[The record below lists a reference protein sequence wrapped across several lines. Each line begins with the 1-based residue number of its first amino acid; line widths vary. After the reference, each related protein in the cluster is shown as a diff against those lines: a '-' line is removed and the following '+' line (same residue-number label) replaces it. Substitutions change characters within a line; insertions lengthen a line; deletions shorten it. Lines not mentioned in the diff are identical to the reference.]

1 MPLGPFGEIL
11 GTTGTLEVLGPLAQK
26 YKSKVIAPRNP
37 KLVRDN
43 NPQEFKMRPSTF
55 LFEASLSTEQKLAT
69 THIMKVPNKTELLDM
84 GDTSLQKVSKVNIDE
99 PMFQPFPSEIFFQ
112 NFEPFKMYEV
122 PLVLRNNDKVP
133 RLVKVTQEDSPY
145 FKVISPHDVGHKVGP
160 GLPTTFKIQ
169 FTPEEKKDY
178 KHELVC
184 ITEREKFTV
193 PIKAIGARGILDFP
207 DDIHFTTCP
216 VKYSNTRTL
225 LVRNIGTREAKFHL
239 RTEPPFFVTPD
250 IGTLAVKD
258 SMQITI
264 EFKPLFAG
272 DHKGEICL
280 VYDTGEEVYI
290 NLYGASQDA
299 SIRLDKN
306 TVKME
311 STYISMASQR
321 TVVIHNRSDFI
332 AHFRWTTFATQDE
345 EDQHRLM
352 QQIQLDREEHS
363 DTDHFLAEC
372 VCDPTLR
379 DKLSILSRT
388 FQNRKRAVEND
399 PQLFEDDVISIMPV
413 EGDIWPNATFEIT
426 IIFKPREATQYTKT
440 AYCDITGRESRLPL
454 RIKGDGAGP
463 KVDFSFEYLEMGNI
477 FIGSKHL
484 YEIVI
489 ANKGDIDAI
498 FSVVPNSSTF
508 GPCFAFN
515 PSEGIVMPGGHQA
528 IEVSFSSPYLGDF
541 QEVFCFQIDGQP
553 LQSKITFIGQVV
565 GPTFNFDVADL
576 KFGTVP
582 IGFPSSQ
589 ECTLVNTSLI
599 PMIFHLRV
607 PGDGSRTAISCLADV
622 SDNPLGLGPLPI
634 ADPKEFE
641 IIPAHGLVSP
651 QGQIKVKVNFVPNTI
666 KKYEMALVVD
676 VERVGEEIMSL
687 PISAKSVVPDIINL
701 TPVLNYGR
709 CFLRH
714 PYEHNVQLH
723 NDTEFAAKYEII
735 HQENITVNDCLS
747 EKLPITYHSPKP
759 KGIIAPHSV
768 VDIPLVIEAVAL
780 EEQEIPCL
788 IRIFGQDKHPMIV
801 HVICVG
807 EGPVVHINPLQL
819 DWGDIPVL
827 TDIKKTIVLSN
838 ESFIPAQFTAHMVR
852 PNTVFKV
859 IPSEGEIPPEKSA
872 EITVIA
878 NLDDC
883 VRFQEKL
890 QINFQQSQCRVIPLQ
905 AHGKGTTIVSDPP
918 LGTLLDLGPN
928 FSNNKLIRKFKLT
941 NQGRRIQQLVWL
953 TNGFI
958 PLSKAKRDRIRV
970 DVKKSTHRANE
981 PAEPVFQLSP
991 NRMELLPGES
1001 TELTIE
1007 GFVDG
1012 PRTVAETIMCH
1023 AIIGRSGGKIPI
1035 INVDVKAEFIEPL
1048 LSFST
1053 KCVFFRVDKAPT
1065 DELQTQQKQIVL
1077 TNVSSLPLTI
1087 KLKLAYPFSIIIC
1100 NENIYKLEACLQS
1113 GEDYKLVIQF
1123 DPQFKDDSHIRSID
1137 EVLYV
1142 SYKEHPH
1149 VDYISLRGEVYF
1161 PNLLFEKNTV
1171 DFGCILNDTEV
1182 TRYINITNN
1191 SPMEVCY
1198 RWSFLVGDG
1207 NTEIKKF
1214 IRPREDSGVDN
1225 AGVNDEEDSGLE
1237 EDEEDELRQ
1246 HEEASGPEEDHVED
1260 VIDPMNP
1267 EPTDKITLTKKT
1279 PNSDDNKNDEVD
1291 LQPISPVDEDA
1302 PEKGQLDQEEK
1313 KEKSKRSGKSSVL
1326 AQLALKKE
1334 EEEALMANRVLT
1346 ALLETEEDIAPVIGV
1361 EEVFDIL
1368 PLYGC
1373 LQPGD
1378 TEQVT
1383 FTFYGHT
1390 DIWGKVKAICEVN
1403 GGPTYELTLTGEAS
1417 LLEYTFDTQAIDL
1430 GKQMYDH
1437 VGSSSITLVNTGKV
1451 GFKFSGINMD
1461 PALQKRPLPG
1471 QPIIIPHSGYVE
1483 PFCKQE
1489 IQIKYLPGVPE
1500 IFEKT
1505 FQIQVAH
1512 FEPDTITLRGEGV
1525 FPRISLDLPRLEDD
1539 DGLYNSLL
1547 QEAKYNL
1554 TNLLKQQQEQQKK
1567 VQADNSDEEEELVK
1581 LMSADESGVEMKDS
1595 ARGDKSGNNSGD
1607 HVREPTE
1614 LEILMEVERLAV
1626 RDYARENQS
1635 FTKLLLA
1642 SVDEAGESLP
1652 QVDSTATLCASELFS
1667 SKIKPTLPEYLL
1679 DFGYVVLGA
1688 MRTHVVRVTNTGWM
1702 PVSFK
1707 LERENIHQL
1716 GFHIEL
1722 DRVRNLPGAPDN
1734 ETLDFVVSF
1743 DPRGANLHLGFVE
1756 TVVPINIAHGPVVN
1770 MRLRAHVTMP
1780 DLEVSQDVLEFDEVK
1795 CGECKVI
1802 TIQLY
1807 NHQMVKCEWNSV
1819 PPDESKKID
1828 KHVPMHLRRK
1838 MKQNKKKSHI
1848 FEVLPPTGV
1857 LMPGQRINVQV
1868 KFMPTEEKFYE
1879 NRIPIRIAQS
1889 SQRILLLC
1897 HGQGLEPR
1905 LEFDRSVVKFGP
1917 ILPHSPGDDQEILV
1931 KNPCPFPIEFYSLE
1945 FDTNY
1950 LEEEKILRLM
1960 RGYDEFNTLLLPPR
1974 PVGSKLPPE
1983 LIEYYE
1989 DQLRKLEEEEKA
2001 RELEAIEAK
2010 KRAEE
2015 EAEAAE
2021 KEAESV
2027 DENQNEAAVR
2037 DVTPAEP
2044 VLQPS
2049 KQGVNSELAIAASKE
2064 RKDDLLNDKLKASST
2079 GMMGVGELEITPVS
2093 AAIARYLGIDLTPE
2107 GKAARNRRGIAIIV
2121 HGAPVSGKTST
2132 AISLAKHYEAALLTI
2147 DGIVCDAI
2155 ANGNTPA
2162 GQRAREL
2169 CMEAAKRKSEE
2180 IRELEQVEMEKKIG
2194 LSVEQVTAHTQGAAG
2209 AAGTSMGSNRK
2220 TSTIMEQKN
2229 KEKQSTLSKN
2239 TGVNSSI
2246 EGATSPLPV
2255 VAPVA
2260 RKLSISASVA
2270 GEEGLVSCVLP
2281 DELLVEIL
2289 AERLQLND
2297 CHRGV
2302 VFDGL
2307 DTLFSLNY
2315 FMTASAILKALNNR
2329 RFIYFVTLKL
2339 DYNVLKEQEKRAQEE
2354 KVLEE
2359 QLKEEKELL
2368 WLEEM
2373 DEEEYDALPED
2384 IKARIDLKRLNLK
2397 KERIKKEQQEK
2408 AERERIER
2416 EAREEE
2422 ERKKEEENRSKKG
2435 KGKKGTAPAPD
2446 KKTPAGGKVASKAQ
2460 FSKAQEADKGTGSD
2474 RPESHLTEKS
2484 DNLAEDHKKKKGK
2497 GKKEGTELSS
2507 SAEEVKDLAKE
2518 AELLLMSRFRTFETY
2533 QKDIQDLLEF
2543 WDRTSLL
2550 PRRPN
2555 TPSDKSDED
2564 HKETSLSARKGKSK
2578 ASLFTKDDEKLDKE
2592 KLKEVERIRME
2603 RELAEK
2609 VAKESAQAEEQKEVV
2624 EEEKKD
2630 EVGVPHIIVDCGER
2644 IVMLYQRIL
2653 DTLPS
2658 TTDVLDGLGL
2668 GTQGPPIPPPATFAV
2683 IPFPV
2688 KRKPP
2693 PLPEM
2698 GGGYTFIAAYPD
2710 DPNVGIEE
2718 KSKEEVE
2725 EEAAVVEKLSKEEN
2739 AKKGGKGAD
2748 KGRTSTEQKRSAER
2762 KKNRR
2767 NSVAQAASPTSEG
2780 GIPADDPA
2788 QQGAQPTAEN
2798 LIPPKPLTIFRWTV
2812 QANGEVKLKLRFL
2825 SDDLGQFDQTM
2836 NFEIV
2841 GTRRRYQLFCRGVCA
2856 FPTISKEPRIVF
2868 QSRKKN
2874 RRLDEIV
2881 HKKYI
2886 LNTETF
2892 EFGPLLVG
2900 KSRDKYREGKY
2911 PENMETITILNT
2923 SPLDS
2928 EVSFCFLHDSKGD
2941 TYLLEPPNMLLK
2953 PGESSTLTIWAY
2965 PKGPG
2970 HYEDAIVCCIK
2981 ENPEPVVFKVCC
2993 DGYRPELELDK
3004 KMLHFDK
3011 VLLHRKDTKTIYLR
3025 NSTQLPV
3032 AWKLSGLEN
3041 LGDDFTVAADS
3052 GIVEPLSEYPLHAY
3066 FRAMKAVSTNRK
3078 MIRIEISDADN
3089 IMGVVHTEPIQVIA
3103 EAYDVALDMSF
3114 PKGTDGGLDFGTLR
3128 INEEGRQSCTLKNK
3142 GKYEIAYNF
3151 LLEYPDSKSQEIV
3164 SLFSVVPSSGKLS
3177 PQDRPT
3183 QVQVIFKSSREV
3195 QIKDIPLL
3203 KCQVIEPSLSPP
3215 RGEVIASIPVKVSV
3229 KAVFSKFQITPVS
3242 DINFG
3247 ALLINSKK
3255 TRTFVIEN
3263 KGEFDFRFT
3272 ITKKEREVNAQGT
3285 ARQNRPLVK
3294 GDKKGRDDTSS
3305 TPSAK
3310 PKKTESVRQDP
3321 SQSKLQLGMFTIFP
3335 AFGIILPNG
3344 NQVITVDCVGETPGR
3359 EVQEISIEVTDREPG
3374 SQKGGIPYKLVAET
3388 CIPAINVDDIGNI
3401 FEEHRVCKN
3410 LSVWQHS
3417 NCGNLEVGGVYGEEE
3432 RKFVFN
3438 NVIVGRTAKARF
3450 KISNN
3455 NKVPC
3460 DVVFTLK
3467 PVMVK
3472 GAPKSLDVFD
3482 LDPPRMQIAN
3492 HSHIYATVS
3501 FTPPSMQSFS
3511 AIFEAAVEG
3520 ASANQAKGKSLIF
3533 EISGEGNLP
3542 RITISKPSIRN
3553 KSGQPLL
3560 LFKRILLG
3568 RSDSL
3573 PFELFNDGNLPSKVA
3588 IDLLD
3593 SDHAF
3598 MLKPTNQTRNIIGDI
3613 NYNEIETRRR
3623 AHTASLV
3630 VNPNERATFEV
3641 IYQPN
3646 APQRSLANLKVTVTD
3661 NQYEDYLV
3669 QMVGEGY
3676 EDDITLDNIGSDLV
3690 TIDPENE
3697 LIASAD
3703 DSIEAAKSNLMNFGD
3718 CYINESKTLN
3728 LTMTNHSKTD
3738 CVRFQWPSHP
3748 QFKFSPEVGH
3758 LHASCTKDISVTFK
3772 SKKPEVLNQV
3782 PLQCKVTK
3790 IVFDK
3795 PIEQVCDWDDKI
3807 QVVKWVDNLSATP
3820 TLTESGSKSTVAP
3833 VKTGKKKVIETETE
3847 PANTEIP
3854 DTSRDLELL
3863 VSAIIDFT
3871 KCTCD
3876 VETIHFKSTP
3886 MFQTRVYSLVL
3897 KNEGPVSFD
3906 YNWLVV
3912 MDSFTPMMRRSVTF
3926 LSEGD
3931 RPESRVDVVETQYI
3945 PFSVEPQYGTIA
3957 AGCKM
3962 NVVVKFAPLDA
3973 NDYEGRLICS
3983 VPFMNK
3989 GEQGPVIGVKG
4000 RSIMPYCHFELEES
4014 DYLAR
4019 AKNNH
4024 ENHNQGNAVQ
4034 GPNVDPTTRVIEF
4047 NVCGIG
4053 IKCFKEFGIIN
4064 PTNEPFTFE
4073 WICEDD
4079 NDPKQ
4084 PVCFKCAQ
4092 PVGEIKNGRKCKVGF
4107 EFTSYTL
4114 EATESFWRFTIPSR
4128 AITIPFL
4135 LVGYTREPNICLDRS
4150 HLNFKTLLVGRE
4162 ARDTVYL
4169 TNNEDTYFNFAFVED
4184 SCHSEGYSAHL
4195 KVDPMHG
4202 HIPPHSSIPVNLSFS
4217 PKTEKETNFN
4227 LRCVIQHKKSPVT
4240 LNVKAEGYSMNSILL
4255 CEDSTGNRVELS
4267 DRGVNQINFG
4277 EVEVSENIIR
4287 HLFLLNTGKF
4297 NFDYSCDFHEKTLGT
4312 DAVTVT
4318 PPRGGVMFGET
4329 QEISLAFCPPRKMS
4343 LKCCELAL
4351 KVTNGPTYE
4360 LCITGQGVVPGI
4372 LFSFRSHNFGN
4383 CFVYKAGL
4391 ELPKE
4396 QAILKL
4402 TNKDKKE
4409 VSVDCLY
4416 SPTSH
4421 LSHKFETC
4429 VIAPGKTLK
4438 VPFTFCPTQPIK
4450 YHETVVFEINGL
4462 NKQKVEFYGTGH
4474 EMKIEVLDPK
4484 QKCLNL
4490 GARMVGDNVRKFI
4503 PIVNNSPSPITFNL
4517 ALTPTEPAL
4526 QQKEVLSIT
4535 PKEQITLDANG
4546 GTMKV
4551 EVWFR
4556 PKARIPQFAEEVLME
4571 CSGMSQ
4577 PIFVVKGSCLG
4588 MEVNLDSD
4596 YLAFGTVYQRSS
4608 STRKLVMT
4616 NSGDMNTKFRWD
4628 IKRFKPDF
4636 SISPVEGYITPG
4648 MEVTFDVVFQP
4659 QSVNGDV
4666 RYDKLKCYLDGGP
4679 HKPITLTLTGS
4690 CTGIPPVKEV
4700 QNFQCVVRQTET
4712 RQLMIPNKSNQLWN
4726 LKPIIDGEH
4735 WTGPVSFIVE
4745 PQQTKSYELT
4755 YKPLTMTAENKKHT
4769 GSIFF
4774 PLPDGSGL
4782 LFNLTGVAEP
4792 PKVTARIQR
4801 DIPCKTGYTELITV
4815 SNWLKKPQRF
4825 RVKIEPIKPEKLDAG
4840 ITVKGVEYVDVP
4852 ANGKKDYK
4860 LYFYAYKEGQTIL
4873 KVTFINEQTGEY
4885 QFYEVTFRATKPGTI
4900 STINLSTPVRQSI
4913 QYTITVDNPLNTQ
4926 VIFLISCTVPEILV
4940 PNMLAVPAGS
4950 QGLFTFEYQPLK
4962 IGETTGR
4969 LELNCTELGQYMYD
4983 LVLNAT
4989 PGVPEKPIY
4998 FKTGLGSSVVQV
5010 AKFLNFAKQKT
5021 DYTCKI
5027 DNTDFHVEKT
5037 VAAAPGSPGGT
5048 EVALEVVFEPSKLGE
5063 QRASLMVSSAVGGE
5077 YIFPLFG
5084 TCTAPKPQGPFIIK
5098 TGTTIPIIFRNVFST
5113 ATPFTFQVDNPLFHL
5128 TKHGETIRPHK
5139 DHRIVVGY
5147 DGQDSNSKNPVMGK
5161 LVVSC
5166 ARAAGGNSNAQWIFY
5181 LKGIPY

>member
-1 MPLGPFGEIL
+1 
-11 GTTGTLEVLGPLAQK
+11 
-26 YKSKVIAPRNP
+26 
-37 KLVRDN
+37 
-43 NPQEFKMRPSTF
+43 
-55 LFEASLSTEQKLAT
+55 
-69 THIMKVPNKTELLDM
+69 
-84 GDTSLQKVSKVNIDE
+84 
-99 PMFQPFPSEIFFQ
+99 
-112 NFEPFKMYEV
+112 
-122 PLVLRNNDKVP
+122 
-133 RLVKVTQEDSPY
+133 
-145 FKVISPHDVGHKVGP
+145 
-160 GLPTTFKIQ
+160 
-169 FTPEEKKDY
+169 
-178 KHELVC
+178 
-184 ITEREKFTV
+184 
-193 PIKAIGARGILDFP
+193 
-207 DDIHFTTCP
+207 
-216 VKYSNTRTL
+216 
-225 LVRNIGTREAKFHL
+225 
-239 RTEPPFFVTPD
+239 
-250 IGTLAVKD
+250 
-258 SMQITI
+258 
-264 EFKPLFAG
+264 
-272 DHKGEICL
+272 
-280 VYDTGEEVYI
+280 
-290 NLYGASQDA
+290 
-299 SIRLDKN
+299 
-306 TVKME
+306 
-311 STYISMASQR
+311 
-321 TVVIHNRSDFI
+321 
-332 AHFRWTTFATQDE
+332 
-345 EDQHRLM
+345 
-352 QQIQLDREEHS
+352 
-363 DTDHFLAEC
+363 
-372 VCDPTLR
+372 
-379 DKLSILSRT
+379 
-388 FQNRKRAVEND
+388 
-399 PQLFEDDVISIMPV
+399 
-413 EGDIWPNATFEIT
+413 
-426 IIFKPREATQYTKT
+426 
-440 AYCDITGRESRLPL
+440 
-454 RIKGDGAGP
+454 
-463 KVDFSFEYLEMGNI
+463 
-477 FIGSKHL
+477 
-484 YEIVI
+484 
-489 ANKGDIDAI
+489 
-498 FSVVPNSSTF
+498 
-508 GPCFAFN
+508 
-515 PSEGIVMPGGHQA
+515 
-528 IEVSFSSPYLGDF
+528 
-541 QEVFCFQIDGQP
+541 
-553 LQSKITFIGQVV
+553 
-565 GPTFNFDVADL
+565 
-576 KFGTVP
+576 
-582 IGFPSSQ
+582 
-589 ECTLVNTSLI
+589 
-599 PMIFHLRV
+599 
-607 PGDGSRTAISCLADV
+607 
-622 SDNPLGLGPLPI
+622 
-634 ADPKEFE
+634 
-641 IIPAHGLVSP
+641 
-651 QGQIKVKVNFVPNTI
+651 
-666 KKYEMALVVD
+666 
-676 VERVGEEIMSL
+676 
-687 PISAKSVVPDIINL
+687 
-701 TPVLNYGR
+701 
-709 CFLRH
+709 
-714 PYEHNVQLH
+714 
-723 NDTEFAAKYEII
+723 
-735 HQENITVNDCLS
+735 
-747 EKLPITYHSPKP
+747 
-759 KGIIAPHSV
+759 
-768 VDIPLVIEAVAL
+768 
-780 EEQEIPCL
+780 
-788 IRIFGQDKHPMIV
+788 
-801 HVICVG
+801 
-807 EGPVVHINPLQL
+807 
-819 DWGDIPVL
+819 
-827 TDIKKTIVLSN
+827 
-838 ESFIPAQFTAHMVR
+838 MVR

-2658 TTDVLDGLGL
+2658 TTDISGRIKAGKRLASTSKNINQSFRPRYSTLEDWPMEFRKAKIIAGCPFGARNTRITTSDTYLTVVRNLIFKNRSQNNSNTKSPSLDSRIKFLKEVEMYLSGDAEGTPQPTLSHENLLFDGMLLESGHLPTKEEVLDGLGL

-2965 PKGPG
+2965 PKVKEGELEEVEVVRRSLGLEVETDKQEPEEPEAKPQVVASLTKRRSTMAHPSSSLLKDAKTPSIDIVAKATPSNEEETHLKIGENPVEMKSDVEKIIEAVMTPQSAGSSKNKSFPFAQRQDKHKIRAKPSPG

-3114 PKGTDGGLDFGTLR
+3114 PKGIVHEKKGKKGRSPSMILPDETKTKHKPPSISKDMPPTFSLMGGRGTDGGLDFGTLR

-3703 DSIEAAKSNLMNFGD
+3703 DSIEGEKSDKTEKMTADSSDKKFRSGDSSSISFLSSYPSEEGDEDIVMMAAKSNLMNFGD